1 MLGFLQ
7 WKARWYVDHCLPM
20 GYSALCRIFK
30 EFSTSLELIARHKL
44 GIQCQNILDDFLI
57 VDQSISRCKLQL
69 TLFLNLCAEI
79 RVPIATEKIEGP
91 CHILN
96 SAGIELDCMTSSP
109 SFQSIV
115 NIGFYQVI
123 QRKLK
128 L

>member
-1 MLGFLQ
+1 MSYFQGVQYFLRIDSTTQ
-7 WKARWYVDHCLPM
+7 ARYTE
-20 GYSALCRIFK
+20 CR
-30 EFSTSLELIARHKL
+30 S
-44 GIQCQNILDDFLI
+44 ILDDFLI